1 MYISKAAVPISEREH
16 IARLYRIIARD
27 IEDCD
32 AKFLGASETDWD
44 TVLTPLHV
52 ASSIESLSANTSYVD
67 DTHALDYCSTVA
79 DFEDA
84 HSELMS
90 QYIKELTV
98 FAWVWLAF
106 EKIIDA
112 LCTVHRGG
120 RTERAIAF
128 IRAEVGAIRLPG
140 LKNIEQRICELAPT
154 TVHEKAIKAA
164 KSEPSFLFVHLCR
177 EARNHILHGD
187 TAIPNPQDM
196 EDCIESER
204 DSHVIFVCG
213 LTQLV
218 LFAIQTLLFAAF
230 QDAEHRTATIM
241 ESRGVPKDILV
252 QDALRILHLD
262 EKDYDQRQSEF
273 NFGTRAIDDSV
284 EPQ

>member
-1 MYISKAAVPISEREH
+1 MYISKFAVPINEREH

-27 IEDCD
+27 IEDD
-32 AKFLGASETDWD
+32 DTKFLGVSEIDWN

-52 ASSIESLSANTSYVD
+52 ASSIESLSANTGYVD
-67 DTHALDYCSTVA
+67 DTHALDYCGAVA

-98 FAWVWLAF
+98 FVWVWLAF

-112 LCTVHRGG
+112 LCTGHRGR
-120 RTERAIAF
+120 RTEHAIAF
-128 IRAEVGAIRLPG
+128 IRAEVGAIQLPG
-140 LKNIEQRICELAPT
+140 LKNIEQRVCELAPT
-154 TVHEKAIKAA
+154 TVRERAIKAA

-204 DSHVIFVCG
+204 DSHVIFVRG

-230 QDAEHRTATIM
+230 RDTKHRTATIM
-241 ESRGVPKDILV
+241 ESRGVPRDILV
-252 QDALRILHLD
+252 QDALCVLHLD

-273 NFGTRAIDDSV
+273 DFGTGATDDSV
-284 EPQ
+284 